1 MPGARVL
8 DLCAAP
14 GGKTLAYAWAAG
26 PAGRVVACDIR
37 PRRLEVLRATLA
49 RGRASQTEVVAID
62 EHAALPF
69 AAVFDVVAVDA
80 PCSGLGTLRRDP
92 DIKWRRVPEDLARFQ
107 ARQIDLLTR
116 AAAVVAPGGALVYT
130 TCSTEPEEN
139 IEVVRRLLADAAGFT
154 LERAD
159 AGPAGQILAPFVEPD
174 GCLRTHPVRHGL
186 EGYFGA
192 VLRRRPDGPPPAA
205 VVQ

>member
-1 MPGARVL
+1 MLRE
-8 DLCAAP
+8 
-14 GGKTLAYAWAAG
+14 TLRRG
-26 PAGRVVACDIR
+26 HAGRV
-37 PRRLEVLRATLA
+37 
-49 RGRASQTEVVAID
+49 EVVTID
-62 EHAALPF
+62 EHAPLPF
-69 AAVFDVVAVDA
+69 ATVFDVVAVDA

-92 DIKWRRVPEDLARFQ
+92 DIKWRRTPEDLQRFQ

-130 TCSTEPEEN
+130 TCSTEPDEN
-139 IEVVRRLLADAAGFT
+139 IDVVSRFLAAVPGFT
-154 LERAD
+154 LRRAD
-159 AGPAGQILAPFVEPD
+159 AGPDGRILAPFVEPD

-192 VLRRRPDGPPPAA
+192 VLVRRPDGPPPTA